1 VQKFDIVVIGAGPAG
16 SAAAYTAAKEGVS
29 VLLLEEHPEIGIPVV
44 CAEGLSRKS
53 ITGYMDIEPA
63 WISQHLHGAIIRGPH
78 DQEFRIDYAGCG
90 WVLDRATFDPALA
103 RMAHDVGAV
112 VKTTSRAVGVNDQTL
127 TVIHNGRRE
136 QYEYKI
142 IIGADGMKSSVG
154 AWFDVDTRLRVDEIS
169 VCAEYLLED
178 IRVDP
183 SYAWLLFGERYA
195 PGGYA
200 WVFPK
205 SRTSANIGLGISPV
219 RTRRRA
225 KQILDTWIAREF
237 PGATVKR
244 RIFGGVSAKILKR
257 FSGDRFYLVGDA
269 GRLADP
275 LSGAGIANGIKSGVL
290 AGRNAVARLK
300 GKKDT
305 FRADLGPAVLK
316 EITYSQSVRN
326 VYMRMTDNE
335 YEHIFRIGKKIF
347 AGHTVQSISIRRI
360 VREVVLMSP
369 HIMKS
374 ALKLL
379 FK

>member
-1 VQKFDIVVIGAGPAG
+1 MQKFDIVVIGAGPAG
-16 SAAAYTAAKEGVS
+16 SAAAHTAAKEGAS

-53 ITGYMDIEPA
+53 IAGYLDVQPE
-63 WISQHLHGAIIRGPH
+63 WISQHLQGAVIRGPH
-78 DQEFRIDYAGCG
+78 DQEFNIDYAGCG
-90 WVLDRATFDPALA
+90 WVLDRATFDPALG
-103 RMAHDVGAV
+103 RMAQDAGAV
-112 VKTTSRAVGVNDQTL
+112 VRTNSRAVGVSDQTL
-127 TVIHNGRRE
+127 TVLHHGRKE
-136 QYEYKI
+136 QYGYRY
-142 IIGADGMKSSVG
+142 IIGADGMRSRVG
-154 AWFDVDTRLRVDEIS
+154 AWFDADTRLRVDEIS

-178 IRVDP
+178 ISVDP

-205 SRTSANIGLGISPV
+205 SRTSANVGLGISPV
-219 RTRRRA
+219 RTRLRA
-225 KQILDTWIAREF
+225 KQMLDTWIAREF

-244 RIFGGVSAKILKR
+244 KIFGGVSARILKR

-269 GRLADP
+269 ARLADP

-305 FRADLGPAVLK
+305 FHADLRAAVLK

-326 VYMRMTDNE
+326 VYMRMTDKE

-347 AGHTVQSISIRRI
+347 AGHTVQSVSIRRI

-369 HIMKS
+369 YIMKS

-379 FK
+379 LR

>member
-1 VQKFDIVVIGAGPAG
+1 MQKFDIVVIGAGPAG

-29 VLLLEEHPEIGIPVV
+29 VLLLEEHSEIGIPVV
-44 CAEGLSRKS
+44 CAEGLSCKS
-53 ITGYMDIEPA
+53 IAGYLDVEPG
-63 WISQHLHGAIIRGPH
+63 WISQHLQGAVIRGPH

-112 VKTTSRAVGVNDQTL
+112 VKTASRAIGVNDQTL
-127 TVIHNGRRE
+127 TVLHRGRRE
-136 QYEYKI
+136 QYGYKI
-142 IIGADGMKSSVG
+142 VIGADGMKSSVG
-154 AWFDVDTRLRVDEIS
+154 AWFGVDTRLRVDEIS

-205 SRTSANIGLGISPV
+205 SPTSANVGLGISPT
-219 RTRRRA
+219 RTRTPA
-225 KQILDTWIAREF
+225 KQILDEWIAREF
-237 PGATVKR
+237 PGASIKR

-257 FSGDRFYLVGDA
+257 FSGDRFYLIGDA
-269 GRLADP
+269 ARLADP
-275 LSGAGIANGIKSGVL
+275 LSGAGIATGIKSGVL
-290 AGRNAVARLK
+290 AGRNAAARLK

-305 FRADLGPAVLK
+305 FRAELGAAVLK

-326 VYMRMTDNE
+326 VYMRMTDKE
-335 YEHIFRIGKKIF
+335 YEQIFKIGKRIL

-360 VREVVLMSP
+360 VREVVLFSP
-369 HIMKS
+369 YILKS
-374 ALKLL
+374 ALRLL
-379 FK
+379 LK